1 MTMSHT
7 VVVEF
12 PCAEG
17 KGAEFLEALRAALPD
32 TRGFEG
38 CELVETYTQQ
48 DDPDKVVLW
57 EKWAEQS
64 NQEAYLGWR
73 VETGMMDL
81 IGPFLAGAPS
91 FIHLD
96 DHPDV

>member
-1 MTMSHT
+1 MVFHWGRSRTCNK
-7 VVVEF
+7 
-12 PCAEG
+12 PW
-17 KGAEFLEALRAALPD
+17 LRRKPI
-32 TRGFEG
+32 
-38 CELVETYTQQ
+38 
-48 DDPDKVVLW
+48 K
-57 EKWAEQS
+57 KWAEKS
-64 NQEAYLGWR
+64 NQGAYLGWR